1 MSPAPGVDAPRLKQN
16 DPQMSQPPD
25 PRAATLFRDLVE
37 LIARLRAPGGCPW
50 DREQTHR
57 SLKPMTIE
65 EAYEVLEA
73 IDEGDDRHLAGELG
87 DLLLQVVFHAQIATE
102 ESRFTVSDVIQAV
115 SDKMVRRHPHVFG
128 GESASTSG
136 EVLRNWEALKRAEQ
150 TQRGEDAA
158 TSMLDSVST
167 RLPAVM
173 EAYQMATK
181 ASRVGFDWPD
191 AAAVL
196 DKVDEEVAEL
206 REALRAGDTRAASA
220 EVGDLLFAVV
230 NLGRLAGEDPESAL
244 KAANRKFRRRFRHVE
259 DRLRER
265 GRSPAESNLEEM
277 ESLWAEAKQ
286 RERG

>member
-1 MSPAPGVDAPRLKQN
+1 
-16 DPQMSQPPD
+16 MSQPPD

-57 SLKPMTIE
+57 SLKPMMIE

-73 IDEGDDRHLAGELG
+73 IDEGGDRHLAGELG

-181 ASRVGFDWPD
+181 ASRVGLDWPD

>member
-1 MSPAPGVDAPRLKQN
+1 
-16 DPQMSQPPD
+16 MSQPQD
-25 PRAATLFRDLVE
+25 GRTAALFQALVE

-73 IDEGDDRHLAGELG
+73 IDEGDDRHLASELG
-87 DLLLQVVFHAQIATE
+87 DLLLQIVFHAQIAAE
-102 ESRFTVSDVIQAV
+102 ESRFTISDVLQAV

-128 GESASTSG
+128 GVSASTSG

-150 TQRGEDAA
+150 AEKGEDLAA
-158 TSMLDSVST
+158 SMLDGVSP

-173 EAYQMATK
+173 EAYQMTTK

-196 DKVDEEVAEL
+196 DKVEEEL
-206 REALRAGDTRAASA
+206 GEAREAIRAGDTGAASA
-220 EVGDLLFAVV
+220 EVGDLLFAAV
-230 NLGRLAGEDPESAL
+230 NLARLVGADPESAL
-244 KAANRKFRRRFRHVE
+244 KAANRRFRRRFRHVE

-277 ESLWAEAKQ
+277 ESLWTEAKE
-286 RERG
+286 RERR

>member
-1 MSPAPGVDAPRLKQN
+1 MGQPEVPPAAP
-16 DPQMSQPPD
+16 
-25 PRAATLFRDLVE
+25 LFQALVE

-50 DREQTHR
+50 DREQSHR

-73 IDEGDDRHLAGELG
+73 IDDGDDQHLASELG
-87 DLLLQVVFHAQIATE
+87 DFLLQVVFHAQIAAE
-102 ESRFTVSDVIQAV
+102 ESRFTVSDVIRAV
-115 SDKMVRRHPHVFG
+115 SEKMVRRHPHVFG
-128 GESASTSG
+128 EETASTSG

-150 TQRGEDAA
+150 AERGEDTSA
-158 TSMLDSVST
+158 SMLDSVSR

-196 DKVDEEVAEL
+196 DKVEEELAEL
-206 REALRAGDTRAASA
+206 RAELRAGDTRAAAA
-220 EVGDLLFAVV
+220 EVGDLLFAAV
-230 NLGRLAGEDPESAL
+230 NLARLLGEDPESAL

-259 DRLRER
+259 DRLREC
-265 GRSPAESNLEEM
+265 GRSPAESSLDEM